1 MGRQKKKE
9 STVLTLRV
17 PADIMLRVRQQAEE
31 ENRSIN
37 NLVLTYLQLDIN
49 FSTTEHRQKL
59 EAKDRSRRR
68 R

>member
-1 MGRQKKKE
+1 MGKRKKKD

-17 PADIMLRVRQQAEE
+17 PATIMLRVRQQAEE

-37 NLVLTYLQLDIN
+37 NLILTYLQLDIN
-49 FSTTEHRQKL
+49 FSTTEHRAKL
-59 EAKDRSRRR
+59 EAKNKARRR

>member
-1 MGRQKKKE
+1 
-9 STVLTLRV
+9 
-17 PADIMLRVRQQAEE
+17 VRQQAEE

>member
-1 MGRQKKKE
+1 MSKDKKKE

-37 NLVLTYLQLDIN
+37 NLILTYLQLDIN
-49 FSTTEHRQKL
+49 FSTTEHRAKL